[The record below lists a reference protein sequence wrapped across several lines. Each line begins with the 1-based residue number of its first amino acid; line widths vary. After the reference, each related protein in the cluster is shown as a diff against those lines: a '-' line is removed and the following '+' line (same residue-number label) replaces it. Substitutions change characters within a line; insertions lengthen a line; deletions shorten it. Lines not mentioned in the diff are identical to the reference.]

1 MASAP
6 NTDTANP
13 EGRGEVAL
21 TADIVAE
28 LSTDLFDAYRRGG
41 LHNQLP
47 NVAVRGGKEEVTP
60 WNPPGGKLA
69 GGQYT
74 LGVHPVYSYRGAFGP
89 QYKIAFHLGSDR
101 FTVGVKRRVLAG
113 LQDRLA
119 TMLLAA
125 IRSNEVVRTIL
136 EQRAL
141 DPDTLETSDL
151 LDSTAISVG
160 RYARLMNGSR
170 KGQQRRVLSVGA
182 PVRNVTAGRHSLG
195 CVTAFVRQKN
205 AAQGT
210 SLHALSASHVI
221 TDHGRARLNTSIH
234 SYVVDPAAEV
244 GTYNVAPPF
253 EYVPESPVSC
263 DAATAEL
270 LPKWRGVNMV
280 KFSGRQHQ
288 LVDADGISR
297 EDLDL
302 DAPSLAVFGH
312 GGLRRVAHYSAFGKQ
327 PLLDEDDNVYF
338 YERVIVVRDDRT
350 AKQRDKGALIR
361 PGDSGSL
368 VFRLDGL
375 ETDTAVKRP
384 VFRGLAYVVGG
395 QTGKENNSFAYCMRL
410 DEALSVLQVEVAR

>member
-1 MASAP
+1 MASTP
-6 NTDTANP
+6 KNDTATP
-13 EGRGEVAL
+13 DGRGEVAL

-28 LSTDLFDAYRRGG
+28 LSAELFGAYRRGG
-41 LHNQLP
+41 LHNLLP

-60 WNPPGGKLA
+60 WNPPSGKLS
-69 GGQYT
+69 GGEYT
-74 LGVHPVYSYRGAFGP
+74 LGVHPVYNYRGSFGP
-89 QYKIAFHLGSDR
+89 QYKIAFHLGSDK
-101 FTVGVKRRVLAG
+101 FAAGVKRRVLAG

-119 TMLLAA
+119 TVLLAA
-125 IRSNEVVRTIL
+125 IRSNEVVRAVL
-136 EQRAL
+136 KQREL
-141 DPDTLETSDL
+141 DLDTLETRDL
-151 LDSTAISVG
+151 LDWTAVTVG

-170 KGQQRRVLSVGA
+170 KVQQRRVLSVGA
-182 PVRNVTAGRHSLG
+182 PVRNVTARKHSLG
-195 CVTAFVRQKN
+195 CVTAFVRQKD
-205 AAQGT
+205 AVQGA

-253 EYVPESPVSC
+253 EYVPESTVSC

-280 KFSGRQHQ
+280 KFAGRQHQ
-288 LVDADGISR
+288 LVDADGISS

-302 DAPSLAVFGH
+302 NAPSLAVVGH
-312 GGLRRVAHYSAFGKQ
+312 GGLRREAHNAATGKQ
-327 PLLDEDDNVYF
+327 LLLDEDDNVYF
-338 YERVIVVRDDRT
+338 YERVMVVRDDRT
-350 AKQRDKGALIR
+350 AKQRGRGALIR

-368 VFRLDGL
+368 VFRIDGL
-375 ETDTAVKRP
+375 ETDAAVKRP